1 MTLSEFNSLALALP
15 KVSDEPHLSKAA
27 YKILKNIF
35 VTLDPKLTTA
45 TFRLLE
51 KNQDILSL
59 IAKKHIYPIP
69 NKWGKMGWTFFEI
82 KHLGKETIQEVLKV
96 VYCELAPKELQKL
109 VNND

>member
-1 MTLSEFNSLALALP
+1 MTISEFNSLALALP

-51 KNQDILSL
+51 KNQNILSL
-59 IAKKHIYPIP
+59 IDKKHIYPVP
-69 NKWGKMGWTFFEI
+69 NKWGQMGWTVFEI
-82 KHLGKETIQEVLKV
+82 EHLGREIIQEVLKV
-96 VYCELAPKELQKL
+96 IYCELAPKELQKL